1 MGEEKTRCFEWPDF
15 IHPTYR
21 EKTLNAVK
29 ADSKVYRNTFSPAEA
44 NPGDV
49 LNVHVP
55 RLSRNMVIVPGSLA
69 LVFEIDLTGG
79 EVNNYV
85 VQNVTRALVSRMDV
99 KFGGTELQ
107 TTQGYGLYKL
117 FEDLFLSKEKRD
129 SMVLEGIQSKVLC
142 KIRSD
147 SGDKATS
154 GVDAEK
160 ALSEIYGKK
169 YRIRLDHPI
178 LTENGVFYP
187 EGLYSNLM
195 FQITL
200 APVSEVVKGSDA
212 SKLQYKLKNLQLEYE
227 TINSPGL
234 AEETFNVYN
243 SGKSIPY
250 EYVYLPKILTLTKDT
265 DTHIN
270 IKVDTQRLSL
280 KAIILLFEDPYT
292 PGARDSEKFIFP
304 DITKVKV
311 SVNGR
316 PNMLYDSGLEARD
329 LWEQAYRLF
338 GKEKSKPQNMDMKK
352 FYTGDKFGLVIDM
365 RTTRDQT
372 MHGSGK
378 RVVGSS
384 EGVQLELDRKA
395 EGSGTM
401 KCHVYVVSD
410 AQFNIMGR
418 AYMGHSN

>member
-1 MGEEKTRCFEWPDF
+1 MEKTRGFEWPDF

-29 ADSKVYRNTFSPAEA
+29 ADSKVYRDTFSPAEA
-44 NPGDV
+44 NPGEV

-55 RLSRNMVIVPGSLA
+55 RLSENMVIVPGSLA

-79 EVNNYV
+79 HADNFL

-129 SMVLEGIQSKVLC
+129 NMLLEGIQTEDLC

-147 SGDKATS
+147 SGDKKTS
-154 GVDAEK
+154 GVDAEN
-160 ALSEIYGKK
+160 ALAAVYGKK

-200 APVSEVVKGSDA
+200 APASEVVKGSDA
-212 SKLQYKLKNLQLEYE
+212 TKLTYKLKNIQREYE
-227 TINSPGL
+227 TINSSSL
-234 AEETFNVYN
+234 ADETLNVYN

-250 EYVYLPKILTLTKDT
+250 EYVYHPNYKDIAKDT
-265 DTHIN
+265 DNHII

-292 PGARDSEKFIFP
+292 PGARDSEKFVFP

-316 PNMLYDSGLEARD
+316 PNMVYDSGLEARD
-329 LWEQAYRLF
+329 LWEQAYRFF
-338 GKEKSKPQNMDMKK
+338 GKEKGKTQNMDMKK
-352 FYTGDKFGLVIDM
+352 FYTGEKFGLVIDM

-378 RVVGSS
+378 RVVGSN
-384 EGVQLELDRKA
+384 EGVQLELDRKT

-401 KCHVYVVSD
+401 KCHVYVLSD
-410 AQFNIMGR
+410 AQFDIMGR
-418 AYMGHSN
+418 AYSDHTN

>member
-1 MGEEKTRCFEWPDF
+1 MGEEKTRGFEWPDF

-21 EKTLNAVK
+21 EK
-29 ADSKVYRNTFSPAEA
+29 ADSTVYRNTFDPTVA

-55 RLSRNMVIVPGSLA
+55 RLTKNMVILQGSLA
-69 LVFEIDLTGG
+69 LVFEMDLTGG

-147 SGDKATS
+147 SGDKKTS
-154 GVDAEK
+154 GVEE
-160 ALSEIYGKK
+160 ALVEIYGKK
-169 YRIRLDHPI
+169 YRILLHHPI

-200 APVSEVVKGSDA
+200 APASEVVKGSDT
-212 SKLQYKLKNLQLEYE
+212 SKLQYKLKNIQLEYE
-227 TINSPGL
+227 MINSPSL
-234 AEETFNVYN
+234 ADETFNVYN

-250 EYVYLPKILTLTKDT
+250 ER
-265 DTHIN
+265 H
-270 IKVDTQRLSL
+270 
-280 KAIILLFEDPYT
+280 
-292 PGARDSEKFIFP
+292 
-304 DITKVKV
+304 
-311 SVNGR
+311 
-316 PNMLYDSGLEARD
+316 
-329 LWEQAYRLF
+329 
-338 GKEKSKPQNMDMKK
+338 
-352 FYTGDKFGLVIDM
+352 
-365 RTTRDQT
+365 
-372 MHGSGK
+372 
-378 RVVGSS
+378 
-384 EGVQLELDRKA
+384 
-395 EGSGTM
+395 
-401 KCHVYVVSD
+401 
-410 AQFNIMGR
+410 
-418 AYMGHSN
+418 

>member
-1 MGEEKTRCFEWPDF
+1 MGEEKTRGIEWPDF

-29 ADSKVYRNTFSPAEA
+29 ADSKVYRNTFDPTVA

-55 RLSRNMVIVPGSLA
+55 RLSKNMVIVPGSLA

-79 EVNNYV
+79 EANNYL
-85 VQNVTRALVSRMDV
+85 VQNVTRALVSRMDM

-107 TTQGYGLYKL
+107 TTQGYGLFKL

-147 SGDKATS
+147 SGDKETS
-154 GVDAEK
+154 GVDDEK
-160 ALSEIYGKK
+160 AQAEIYGKK

-200 APVSEVVKGSDA
+200 APASEVVKGSDT
-212 SKLQYKLKNLQLEYE
+212 SKLQYKLKNIQLEYE
-227 TINSPGL
+227 TINSPSL
-234 AEETFNVYN
+234 ADETFNVYN

-250 EYVYLPKILTLTKDT
+250 FTARRFKPLQKTRTPTSTSKWTRKGSLSKQSSSCLKTPTPPAPEIQKSSFSWISRRSKSLSMAALTCCTTVVWKRGT
-265 DTHIN
+265 CGNRRIAF
-270 IKVDTQRLSL
+270 S
-280 KAIILLFEDPYT
+280 
-292 PGARDSEKFIFP
+292 
-304 DITKVKV
+304 VKRRA
-311 SVNGR
+311 NR
-316 PNMLYDSGLEARD
+316 
-329 LWEQAYRLF
+329 
-338 GKEKSKPQNMDMKK
+338 
-352 FYTGDKFGLVIDM
+352 
-365 RTTRDQT
+365 RTWT
-372 MHGSGK
+372 
-378 RVVGSS
+378 
-384 EGVQLELDRKA
+384 
-395 EGSGTM
+395 
-401 KCHVYVVSD
+401 
-410 AQFNIMGR
+410 
-418 AYMGHSN
+418 